1 MHALFPLADDMG
13 LGKTLTMIALIM
25 SQKKKKKGEEE
36 EETKP
41 DAWLSKNG
49 NCPLSL
55 SCVTY
60 CITSSMA

>member
-36 EETKP
+36 TKP